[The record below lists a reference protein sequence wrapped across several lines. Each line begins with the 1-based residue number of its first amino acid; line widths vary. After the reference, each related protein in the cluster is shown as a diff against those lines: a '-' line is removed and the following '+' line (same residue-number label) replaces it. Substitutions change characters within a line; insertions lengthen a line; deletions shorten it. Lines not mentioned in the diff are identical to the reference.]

1 MGKIAGRNAA
11 CYSGATCVHPTR
23 RTTFRP
29 PPHMHASSPAA
40 MARAAHAPS
49 VARPYDH
56 GDMALEKQ
64 VQQGLNLF
72 LRLKSP
78 AQMPALLD
86 AIQAIKPQINF
97 ALSSLHYVHFA
108 RFLPSQDFSTL
119 MVITVYDGD
128 LESYLMDFVKVL
140 GDAFN
145 AMLMFVDDAPRLPV
159 QRYPRDFIAFV
170 NANNMQ
176 QVQPWSA
183 YPAQTVIDIQNIHG
197 NG

>member
-1 MGKIAGRNAA
+1 
-11 CYSGATCVHPTR
+11 
-23 RTTFRP
+23 
-29 PPHMHASSPAA
+29 MHASSSAHLARSAHASPAA
-40 MARAAHAPS
+40 RA
-49 VARPYDH
+49 PYDH
-56 GDMALEKQ
+56 GDFALERQ

-78 AQMPALLD
+78 AQMLALLQSVK
-86 AIQAIKPQINF
+86 AIQPQINY

-119 MVITVYDGD
+119 MVITEYDGD

-145 AMLMFVDDAPRLPV
+145 VMLMFVDGAPRLPV

-170 NANNMQ
+170 MANNNQ

-183 YPAQTVIDIQNIHG
+183 YPAMTVIDIQNIHG
-197 NG
+197 NR

>member
-1 MGKIAGRNAA
+1 
-11 CYSGATCVHPTR
+11 
-23 RTTFRP
+23 
-29 PPHMHASSPAA
+29 MHASSPAA
-40 MARAAHAPS
+40 MARAAHAADAS
-49 VARPYDH
+49 RSFDH
-56 GDMALEKQ
+56 GDMSLEKQ

-78 AQMPALLD
+78 AQMPALLA
-86 AIQAIKPQINF
+86 AIQAIKPQIYV
-97 ALSSLHYVHFA
+97 ALTSLHYVHFA

-119 MVITVYDGD
+119 MVITEYDGD

-145 AMLMFVDDAPRLPV
+145 AMLLFVDGAPRLPV
-159 QRYPRDFIAFV
+159 QKYPRDFVAFV
-170 NANNMQ
+170 LANNMQ

-183 YPAQTVIDIQNIHG
+183 YPAMTVIDIQNIHG

>member
-1 MGKIAGRNAA
+1 
-11 CYSGATCVHPTR
+11 
-23 RTTFRP
+23 
-29 PPHMHASSPAA
+29 
-40 MARAAHAPS
+40 MARAAHAADTS
-49 VARPYDH
+49 RPYDH
-56 GDMALEKQ
+56 GDMSLEKQ

-78 AQMPALLD
+78 AQMPALLA
-86 AIQAIKPQINF
+86 AIQAIKPQIYV
-97 ALSSLHYVHFA
+97 ALTSLHYVHFA

-119 MVITVYDGD
+119 MVITEYDGD

-145 AMLMFVDDAPRLPV
+145 AMLMFVDGAPRLPV
-159 QRYPRDFIAFV
+159 QKYPRDFIAFV
-170 NANNMQ
+170 LANNMQ

-183 YPAQTVIDIQNIHG
+183 YPAMTVIDIQNIHG

>member
-1 MGKIAGRNAA
+1 
-11 CYSGATCVHPTR
+11 
-23 RTTFRP
+23 
-29 PPHMHASSPAA
+29 MHDSSPAGL
-40 MARAAHAPS
+40 ARAARAPT
-49 VARPYDH
+49 VPTRYDR
-56 GDMALEKQ
+56 GDFALEQQ

-78 AQMPALLD
+78 AQMPAMLD
-86 AIQAIKPQINF
+86 AIHAIKPQINF

-145 AMLMFVDDAPRLPV
+145 AMLMFVQDAPRLPV
-159 QRYPRDFIAFV
+159 QRYPRDFVAFV
-170 NANNMQ
+170 MANNMQ

-183 YPAQTVIDIQNIHG
+183 YPAMTVIDIQNIHG

>member
-1 MGKIAGRNAA
+1 
-11 CYSGATCVHPTR
+11 
-23 RTTFRP
+23 
-29 PPHMHASSPAA
+29 MHDSSPAA
-40 MARAAHAPS
+40 LARVAHAPT
-49 VARPYDH
+49 VPKAYDH
-56 GDMALEKQ
+56 GNFALEQQ

-78 AQMPALLD
+78 AQMPALL
-86 AIQAIKPQINF
+86 AAVQAIKPQINF

-145 AMLMFVDDAPRLPV
+145 AMLMFVDGAPRLPV
-159 QRYPRDFIAFV
+159 QRYPRDFVAFV
-170 NANNMQ
+170 LANNMQ

-183 YPAQTVIDIQNIHG
+183 YPAMTVIDIQNIHG

>member
-1 MGKIAGRNAA
+1 MHDRSSAA
-11 CYSGATCVHPTR
+11 L
-23 RTTFRP
+23 
-29 PPHMHASSPAA
+29 
-40 MARAAHAPS
+40 ARAAHAPA
-49 VARPYDH
+49 VAKAYDH
-56 GDMALEKQ
+56 GTLALEQQ

-78 AQMPALLD
+78 AQMPALLA

-145 AMLMFVDDAPRLPV
+145 AMLMFVDGAPRLPV
-159 QRYPRDFIAFV
+159 QQYPRDFVNFV
-170 NANNMQ
+170 VANNMQ

-183 YPAQTVIDIQNIHG
+183 YPAMTVIDIQNIHG
-197 NG
+197 TG